1 MEVVGLE
8 EHVLVDVFNYLQ
20 LRESEAMGFMVKK
33 MTLSQVQIEKFLSRM
48 E

>member
-1 MEVVGLE
+1 MEIVGLE

-20 LRESEAMGFMVKK
+20 VRESEAMGFMVKK
-33 MTLSQVQIEKFLSRM
+33 MALSQVQTEKFLSWM